1 MSGIK
6 DRRQF
11 LKQILAL
18 TLTGVGASACR
29 TSKPAAVNPTPAEP
43 VEAFVATPGAA
54 APKPTSAPAL
64 VRPSP
69 SVPQAARPT
78 SQAAQPAAQP
88 PAAPA
93 VALPTAA
100 DTADLAVAR
109 GSGADPAELVHRAIA
124 ALGGIERF
132 VKPGAN
138 VIVKPNICT
147 AYYGP
152 EYAATT
158 NPQVVAAVVALCLG
172 AGAKRVRVMDA
183 PFGGT
188 AQNAYAKSGI
198 GDAVQAAGGEMEVMS
213 RMRYRALE
221 LPNGRKIKEWQV
233 YGDALDADV
242 LINLPI
248 AKDHGST
255 RLTLGMKNLMGL
267 IQDRSGF
274 HSRGLDQCI
283 ADLNSSLKPQLTV
296 VDAVRILMENG
307 PTGGNLNDVK
317 ATGTVI
323 ASADIVAAD
332 AYATTLFGMTGKDIG
347 YIRLGAEMGLGQMD
361 LNAVRTVEIPV

>member
-1 MSGIK
+1 MPGIR

-11 LKQILAL
+11 LKQVLAL

-29 TSKPAAVNPTPAEP
+29 TSKPTAFSPTVPAQSQPAA
-43 VEAFVATPGAA
+43 ATPGVVATKPSPAPTLARSPSA
-54 APKPTSAPAL
+54 APPAKPPAQSAP
-64 VRPSP
+64 
-69 SVPQAARPT
+69 QPT
-78 SQAAQPAAQP
+78 APLDSG
-88 PAAPA
+88 AAPTTPA
-93 VALPTAA
+93 TTAY
-100 DTADLAVAR
+100 LAVAR
-109 GSGADPAELVHRAIA
+109 GTGADPAELTRRAIA

-138 VIVKPNICT
+138 VILKPNICT
-147 AYYGP
+147 AYNGP
-152 EYAATT
+152 EYASTT

-188 AQNAYAKSGI
+188 GQNAYVKSGI
-198 GDAVQAAGGEMEVMS
+198 ADAVQAAGGEMEVMS
-213 RMRYRALE
+213 RMRYRPLDI
-221 LPNGRKIKEWQV
+221 PNGRKIQQWQV

-267 IQDRSGF
+267 IQDRGGF

-283 ADLNSSLKPQLTV
+283 ADLSSSLKPQLTV

-307 PTGGNLNDVK
+307 PTGGNLDDVK
-317 ATGTVI
+317 VTDTVI

-361 LNAVRTVEIPV
+361 LNAVNVVEVAV

>member
-1 MSGIK
+1 
-6 DRRQF
+6 
-11 LKQILAL
+11 
-18 TLTGVGASACR
+18 
-29 TSKPAAVNPTPAEP
+29 
-43 VEAFVATPGAA
+43 
-54 APKPTSAPAL
+54 
-64 VRPSP
+64 
-69 SVPQAARPT
+69 
-78 SQAAQPAAQP
+78 
-88 PAAPA
+88 
-93 VALPTAA
+93 LPTAA

>member
-1 MSGIK
+1 MSFIR

-11 LKQILAL
+11 LKQMLAL
-18 TLTGVGASACR
+18 TITGVGASACR
-29 TSKPAAVNPTPAEP
+29 TSEPTAVSPAPAEP
-43 VEAFVATPGAA
+43 VQSGAATPAVTAA
-54 APKPTSAPAL
+54 QPTSTPAL

-69 SVPQAARPT
+69 SAPQAASPT
-78 SQAAQPAAQP
+78 QPAVQPTAQPL
-88 PAAPA
+88 AAPTGA
-93 VALPTAA
+93 SPAPA
-100 DTADLAVAR
+100 DTAYLAVAR
-109 GSGADPAELVHRAIA
+109 GAGADPAELTRRAIA

-132 VKPGAN
+132 VKPGAS
-138 VIVKPNICT
+138 VILKPNICT
-147 AYYGP
+147 AYHGP
-152 EYAATT
+152 EYASTT

-188 AQNAYAKSGI
+188 AQNAYVKSGI
-198 GDAVQAAGGEMEVMS
+198 SDAVQAAGGEMEVMS
-213 RMRYRALE
+213 RMRYRTLDI
-221 LPNGRKIKEWQV
+221 PNGRKIQEWQV
-233 YGDALDADV
+233 YGDVLDADV

-267 IQDRSGF
+267 IQDRGGF

-283 ADLNSSLKPQLTV
+283 ADLNSSLRPQLTV

-317 ATGTVI
+317 ATDTVI

-361 LNAVRTVEIPV
+361 LNAVKAVEIPV